1 MKSYLPTRWS
11 NRPFSSPH
19 NNDQYLRKTWT
30 DTWNQ
35 QRVSI
40 FHRTNIYHHKM
51 AIIFWSG
58 RCWRVHRTNFKQHLC
73 AKIDKTSKRFVN
85 IIFLGDTKRWNL
97 PKKNP
102 TKQSNPNRS
111 YCKDSNWSLFHQWAI
126 TQIILDCTWEREALT
141 DVHTLRKVSGV
152 AHANRKF
159 WDLACAKL
167 STLKFVTVHSP
178 LPSTIFYMQLIQ
190 PPTQ

>member
-40 FHRTNIYHHKM
+40 IHRTNIYHHKM

-58 RCWRVHRTNFKQHLC
+58 RCWPVHWTNFKQHLC
-73 AKIDKTSKRFVN
+73 AKIDKTSKRLLTSFSWETLRDE
-85 IIFLGDTKRWNL
+85 IYQ
-97 PKKNP
+97 KKIL
-102 TKQSNPNRS
+102 QSNLIQTGVTVKIQTGHCSTNELSPKL
-111 YCKDSNWSLFHQWAI
+111 YLIAH
-126 TQIILDCTWEREALT
+126 
-141 DVHTLRKVSGV
+141 LRKRSSHWCTYVTKGLRSGSC
-152 AHANRKF
+152 K
-159 WDLACAKL
+159 
-167 STLKFVTVHSP
+167 
-178 LPSTIFYMQLIQ
+178 
-190 PPTQ
+190 